1 MGITNKETSTKTYKM
16 PKRTKKEMKS
26 ARWEEFQEACLKYT
40 KVLFVEVDN
49 VTSKQICVM
58 RKMMREIGAKMI
70 MGKNTH
76 MKAALYDITQEP
88 DPRKDDYEERKAKW
102 KPRPHLN
109 IIRDQLIG
117 NTGLI
122 FTNGDLAA
130 VKEILD
136 TQVRAAPAKV
146 GAVAPKDVTVPP
158 GPTGMDPKQ
167 TQFFQAL
174 NIATKIVRAQI
185 EIVNPV
191 TVIVEGD
198 KIGASQAALLDR
210 LKICPFEYK
219 MNIKAFMDNGKLFS
233 NKVLEITNDD
243 ILASFG
249 AGANNLTSISLASG
263 YMIPSAVPHAIINAF
278 KNFAGA
284 AIASSY
290 SFPQLEAMKS
300 SAKAG
305 PAAASGG
312 GGGGAAAAKE
322 EAPAEE
328 EPEEDVDMGGL
339 FGGDEG
345 DY

>member
-1 MGITNKETSTKTYKM
+1 MG
-16 PKRTKKEMKS
+16 RTKKEMKS

-40 KVLFVEVDN
+40 KVLFFEVDN

-58 RKMMREIGAKMI
+58 RKMMREIGAKMV

-76 MKAALYDITQEP
+76 MKAAIADITQEP

-109 IIRDQLIG
+109 IIKEQLVG

-130 VKEILD
+130 IKEILD

-146 GAVAPKDVTVPP
+146 GALAPKDVIVPP

-174 NIATKIVRAQI
+174 NIATKIQRAQI

-191 TVIVEGD
+191 TVITEGD
-198 KIGASQAALLDR
+198 KISQSQAALLDR

-219 MNIKAFMDNGKLFS
+219 MNIRAFMDNGKLFS
-233 NKVLEITNDD
+233 NKVLEITNAD

-263 YMIPSAVPHAIINAF
+263 YMIPSAVPHVLCNAF
-278 KNFAGA
+278 KNLAGA
-284 AIASSY
+284 ALAADY
-290 SFPQLEAMKS
+290 SFPQLESMKS
-300 SAKAG
+300 AAKAG
-305 PAAASGG
+305 PATASGG
-312 GGGGAAAAKE
+312 G
-322 EAPAEE
+322 
-328 EPEEDVDMGGL
+328 
-339 FGGDEG
+339 
-345 DY
+345 

>member
-1 MGITNKETSTKTYKM
+1 MG
-16 PKRTKKEMKS
+16 RTKKEMKS

-58 RKMMREIGAKMI
+58 RKMMREIGAKMV

-76 MKAALYDITQEP
+76 MKAAIADLTLEP

-109 IIRDQLIG
+109 IIKDQLIG

-122 FTNGDLAA
+122 FTNGDLTAI
-130 VKEILD
+130 KEILD
-136 TQVRAAPAKV
+136 TQVRAAPAKS
-146 GAVAPKDVTVPP
+146 GALAPKDVIVPP

-185 EIVNPV
+185 EIVNAV
-191 TVIVEGD
+191 TVIGEGD
-198 KIGASQAALLDR
+198 KISPSQAALLDK

-219 MNIKAFMDNGKLFS
+219 MNIRAFMDNGKLFDA
-233 NKVLEITNDD
+233 KVLSITPDA
-243 ILASFG
+243 ILGFFQD
-249 AGANNLTSISLASG
+249 GANNLTSISLASG
-263 YMIPSAVPHAIINAF
+263 YCISSAAPHMIINAF
-278 KNFAGA
+278 KNLAGA
-284 AIASSY
+284 AIAGNY
-290 SFPQLEAMKS
+290 DFPQLAAIKNA
-300 SAKAG
+300 AKAG
-305 PAAASGG
+305 PAAGAPAA
-312 GGGGAAAAKE
+312 GGAAAAKE

-328 EPEEDVDMGGL
+328 EPEEDVDMGDL
-339 FGGDEG
+339 FGGG
-345 DY
+345 DDDY

>member
-58 RKMMREIGAKMI
+58 RKMMREIGAKMV

-76 MKAALYDITQEP
+76 MKAAIADITQEP

-109 IIRDQLIG
+109 IIRDQLVG

-122 FTNGDLAA
+122 FTNGDLTAI
-130 VKEILD
+130 KDILD

-146 GAVAPKDVTVPP
+146 GALAPKDVIVPP

-174 NIATKIVRAQI
+174 NIATKIQRAQI

-191 TVIVEGD
+191 TVITEGD
-198 KIGASQAALLDR
+198 KISQSQAALLDR

-219 MNIKAFMDNGKLFS
+219 MNIRKFMDNGKLFDAR
-233 NKVLEITNDD
+233 VLAITSDD
-243 ILASFG
+243 VLASFS
-249 AGANNLTSISLASG
+249 AGALNITQLSLGSG
-263 YMIPSAVPHAIINAF
+263 YLIQSAMPHVLCNAF
-278 KNFAGA
+278 KNLAGA
-284 AIASSY
+284 ALAAD
-290 SFPQLEAMKS
+290 SFPALEKLKS
-300 SAKAG
+300 NAKAG
-305 PAAASGG
+305 PAT
-312 GGGGAAAAKE
+312 GGGGAKPAAAAAAA
-322 EAPAEE
+322 EAEAED

-339 FGGDEG
+339 FGGDDDE
-345 DY
+345 Y

>member
-1 MGITNKETSTKTYKM
+1 M

-58 RKMMREIGAKMI
+58 RKMMREIGAKMV

-76 MKAALYDITQEP
+76 MKAAIADITQEP

-109 IIRDQLIG
+109 IIKEQLVG

-130 VKEILD
+130 IKEILD

-146 GAVAPKDVTVPP
+146 GALAPKDVIVPP

-174 NIATKIVRAQI
+174 NIATKIQRAQI

-191 TVIVEGD
+191 TVITEGD
-198 KIGASQAALLDR
+198 KITPSQAALLDR

-219 MNIKAFMDNGKLFS
+219 MNIRAFMDNGKLFDAR
-233 NKVLEITNDD
+233 VLAITPED
-243 ILASFG
+243 ILASFS
-249 AGANNLTSISLASG
+249 AGALNITQLSLGSG
-263 YMIPSAVPHAIINAF
+263 YLVQSAMPHVLCNAF
-278 KNFAGA
+278 KNLAGA
-284 AIASSY
+284 ALAADY
-290 SFPQLEAMKS
+290 SFPALEKLKS
-300 SAKAG
+300 NAKAG
-305 PAAASGG
+305 PAT
-312 GGGGAAAAKE
+312 GGGGAKPAAAAAA

-339 FGGDEG
+339 FGGDDDE
-345 DY
+345 Y